1 MNVSRWSKLKQ
12 RGELQNDIPHCTDTP
27 QQEIKWK
34 LHQSHS
40 PVEQK
45 DPAQSNEQ
53 HDTCD
58 EVTHHKNSF

>member
-1 MNVSRWSKLKQ
+1 MTS
-12 RGELQNDIPHCTDTP
+12 HTTDTP
-27 QQEIKWK
+27 RQEIKRK

-40 PVEQK
+40 LVEQK